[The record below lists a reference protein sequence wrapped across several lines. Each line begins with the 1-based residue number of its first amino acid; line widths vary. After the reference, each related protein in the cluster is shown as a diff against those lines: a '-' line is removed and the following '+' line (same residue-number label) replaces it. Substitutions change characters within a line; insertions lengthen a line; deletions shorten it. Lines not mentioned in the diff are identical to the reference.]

1 MASQHCVVGSSE
13 PDHLE
18 RQGLPSEVGGRP
30 KADGKIELSE
40 GLDALPGDD
49 LVERRS
55 ACPDRGQINT
65 QEPEGLGVDDVEA
78 AASVHE
84 DLGEPVVADDGVDDE
99 RVFPRARHMV
109 GVVGLVEGDELVGP
123 V

>member
-1 MASQHCVVGSSE
+1 MRVSLRK
-13 PDHLE
+13 LE
-18 RQGLPSEVGGRP
+18 GALE
-30 KADGKIELSE
+30 ADGKVELSE

-49 LVERRS
+49 SVERRS
-55 ACPDRGQINT
+55 ACPDRGQIDT

-84 DLGEPVVADDGVDDE
+84 DLGEPDVADDGVDNE
-99 RVFPRARHMV
+99 RVFPRARHVV
-109 GVVGLVEGDELVGP
+109 GVVGSVEGDGLVGP